1 MMLKQIEKE
10 TNVDFN
16 LVKSWVQRHLKQKNN
31 LVSCNSQDRRVI
43 INFIS
48 GVQVVEIPSK
58 QNNEKNWM
66 AAWVKVYTLCL
77 EALEE
82 KVRYLYI
89 NDPLVTCVS
98 SNKIKVGSKVLT
110 LSDNR
115 NDITYI
121 NALETI
127 INTYEIA
134 KETLNEEIKQNK
146 EREIKIVHST
156 VQIDK
161 PSLHVKRTDED
172 ERVKTERLPLKE
184 KKAEKR
190 RESNNFQLVG
200 QKVSDGDILTKDDCD
215 YFKENKVPYVLITC
229 ASLGKGESVFIKN
242 ADLCQKENIPMGAFI
257 SGKALTQDEGIHET
271 KKIIKL
277 LKNYKITFP
286 VIYEINNDEIKYNA
300 DDMNKVMDIFDTSL
314 QVLDVIK
321 SEGYTPILCLDN
333 DVYQIIKD
341 VRGEM
346 NKNDVVRHP
355 HIIRIL
361 PREKD
366 IVDKKESIILMDP
379 IYDYDIVVIKQN
391 I

>member
-1 MMLKQIEKE
+1 MLKQIEKE
-10 TNVDFN
+10 TNIDFN

-31 LVSCNSQDRRVI
+31 LIRCNSQDRRVI
-43 INFIS
+43 INFLN
-48 GVQVVEIPSK
+48 GEKVVEIPSK
-58 QNNEKNWM
+58 QNNEKNWT
-66 AAWVKVYTLCL
+66 AAWVRVYTLCL

-98 SNKIKVGSKVLT
+98 SSKIKVGDKVLT
-110 LSDNR
+110 LGDNR

-127 INTYEIA
+127 VNTYEIA
-134 KETLNEEIKQNK
+134 KEAENEENKQTK

-161 PSLHVKRTDED
+161 PSLHVKGNDEE

-184 KKAEKR
+184 KKEKKK
-190 RESNNFQLVG
+190 SINTSYFVG
-200 QKVSDGDILTKDDCD
+200 QKVSDDDVLTKDDCD
-215 YFKENKVPYVLITC
+215 YFKENKVPYVLVTC
-229 ASLGKGESVFIKN
+229 TSFGKGESVFIKN
-242 ADLCQKENIPMGAFI
+242 ADLCQKENIPIGAFI
-257 SGKALTQDEGIHET
+257 SGKAVTQDEGIHET

-286 VIYEINNDEIKYNA
+286 VVYELNNDEIKYNA
-300 DDMNKVMDIFDTSL
+300 DDKEKVINIFDTSL
-314 QVLDVIK
+314 QILDVIK

-333 DVYQIIKD
+333 DVYQMIKD
-341 VRGEM
+341 VREEM
-346 NKNDVVRHP
+346 KNDDVVRHP

-366 IVDKKESIILMDP
+366 MVDKNESIILMDP